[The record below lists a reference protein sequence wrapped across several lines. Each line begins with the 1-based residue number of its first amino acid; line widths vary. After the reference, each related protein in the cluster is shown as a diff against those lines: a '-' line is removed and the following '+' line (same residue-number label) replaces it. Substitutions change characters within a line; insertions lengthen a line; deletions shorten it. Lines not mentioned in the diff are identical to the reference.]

1 MPDAP
6 QQVTGRFATPAAARD
21 AMSRLEAAGFDG
33 EAVTL
38 AGLTDTVSTKQSAND
53 ADLDATGDVAKG
65 AAAGSGIGATAAAI
79 VGGVTGAVLGGPPG
93 AVAGAAAGGVA
104 GAALGGF
111 YGGAEKLSVNEDSWV
126 TYELQPDAE
135 HPIEVVVR
143 VTSRDDAE
151 RARAT
156 LAGTTGGG
164 DAPGAGSGTTLS

>member
-1 MPDAP
+1 
-6 QQVTGRFATPAAARD
+6 
-21 AMSRLEAAGFDG
+21 
-33 EAVTL
+33 
-38 AGLTDTVSTKQSAND
+38 
-53 ADLDATGDVAKG
+53 
-65 AAAGSGIGATAAAI
+65 
-79 VGGVTGAVLGGPPG
+79 
-93 AVAGAAAGGVA
+93 
-104 GAALGGF
+104 F
-111 YGGAEKLSVNEDSWV
+111 YGGADKLSVNEDSWV